1 MFMQFVKDTFRT
13 LKVSYLIR
21 QYFFGIL
28 IFGIYYF
35 AIVQHLEG
43 YNYMYITFIYGL
55 NFLFYPFATLVWD
68 EIKNL
73 VIGNNV
79 FFANALLL
87 LIIKLIIK
95 LFIFGFA
102 IPIGIIGILYLWIV
116 RKNTQNSQE

>member
-28 IFGIYYF
+28 IFAIYYF